1 MKKTVLSLA
10 FLLIAGF
17 AFSQSTNWKID
28 NSHSN
33 VTFEIDHMVISTV
46 TGKFQE
52 FEGVIKS
59 DKADFSDADISFTIQ
74 AASVNTNNEK
84 RDDHLRNED
93 FFNVPVY
100 PEITFVGKKL
110 TPESG
115 KNYKLV
121 GDLTMHGVTKE
132 VELDVKYNGTVKD
145 PWGNTRAGFKV
156 SGELDR
162 TDYGLVYNS
171 ALEAGGLVIGEEVE
185 IQVNLE
191 LIKE

>member
-1 MKKTVLSLA
+1 MKKSVLSLA

-17 AFSQSTNWKID
+17 AFSQTTNWKID

-52 FEGVIKS
+52 FEGDIKS
-59 DKADFSDADISFTIQ
+59 DKADFSDASISFTIQ

-93 FFNVPVY
+93 FFDVANH
-100 PEITFVGKKL
+100 PEITFVGKNL
-110 TPESG
+110 MPEGG
-115 KNYKLV
+115 KEYKLV

-132 VELDVKYNGTVKD
+132 VELDVKYNGMIKD

-171 ALEAGGLVIGEEVE
+171 ALEAGGLLIGEEVE

-191 LIKE
+191 LVKE